1 MTTVMVTAIRA
12 VTNPSIKANTMKICI
27 LDNDVIDPEV
37 APTYT
42 SYGAMFERLL
52 GDAGADAS
60 FEHFNT
66 MQGEYPASF
75 DAFDAVLLTGS
86 RADSFSQAPWVLAL
100 RQQVELLLKQK
111 KKLVG
116 VCFGHQLIALCMGAK
131 VGRAPQGWGTG
142 RMTYQWHTHPLSQP
156 SDRTDISLL
165 ASHQDQVFELPE
177 GATLLAS
184 NAFCPVAAFVV
195 EQQVLC
201 VQPHPEFVEDYSA
214 FLLNK
219 RRALL
224 GEAQYSRSIDS
235 LVLGHD
241 GAHMARMMVAFIKG
255 V

>member
-1 MTTVMVTAIRA
+1 M
-12 VTNPSIKANTMKICI
+12 NICI

-52 GDAGADAS
+52 GEAGADWS
-60 FEHFNT
+60 FDRFDT
-66 MQGEYPASF
+66 MQGHYPASF
-75 DAFDAVLLTGS
+75 DDYDAVLLTGS

-100 RQQVELLLKQK
+100 RAQVILLLQAR

-142 RMTYQWHTHPLSQP
+142 RMTYQWHAHPLSLP
-156 SDRTDISLL
+156 LDRTEISLL

-184 NAFCPVAAFVV
+184 NVFCPVAAFVV
-195 EQQVLC
+195 EQHVLC
-201 VQPHPEFVEDYSA
+201 VQPHPEFVADYSA

-224 GEAQYSRSIDS
+224 GEALYTRSIDS
-235 LVLGHD
+235 LAQGHD
-241 GAHMARMMVAFIKG
+241 GQQMARMMVAFIEG
-255 V
+255 A